1 MLYLLLAILCGT
13 TCNVLFKVFNKYN
26 LDIKQIVLFNY
37 IAAVLINWIPISYN
51 AVMKSEVGWDAYV
64 LSPMVYF
71 LSLIVG
77 AFFMIAFVMMG
88 KSVSLNGVALTTVA
102 AKASLVLPVV
112 LSWVFLAQPAP
123 AIIPISLILL
133 ALVCIVMPISTKG
146 HGKKSKYA
154 PISSKMS
161 IYSIVGLM
169 GVFFF
174 YGICDF
180 SLKLLQHTVSE
191 QCQDSSLVGFKLN
204 ALTGNIFLMAMLLS
218 LLICVVSGSFK
229 KHRLGWRVVVGGGL
243 LGILNAGCTAFILRG
258 LLDLSTGVLY
268 PMYHTSVVLLS
279 TLVGVLFFSE
289 RLRLLQVLGL
299 IFAATAFVLLFQFS

>member
-51 AVMKSEVGWDAYV
+51 AVMKSDVGWDAYV

-123 AIIPISLILL
+123 ALIPISLIL
-133 ALVCIVMPISTKG
+133 
-146 HGKKSKYA
+146 
-154 PISSKMS
+154 
-161 IYSIVGLM
+161 
-169 GVFFF
+169 
-174 YGICDF
+174 
-180 SLKLLQHTVSE
+180 
-191 QCQDSSLVGFKLN
+191 
-204 ALTGNIFLMAMLLS
+204 
-218 LLICVVSGSFK
+218 
-229 KHRLGWRVVVGGGL
+229 
-243 LGILNAGCTAFILRG
+243 
-258 LLDLSTGVLY
+258 
-268 PMYHTSVVLLS
+268 
-279 TLVGVLFFSE
+279 
-289 RLRLLQVLGL
+289 
-299 IFAATAFVLLFQFS
+299 